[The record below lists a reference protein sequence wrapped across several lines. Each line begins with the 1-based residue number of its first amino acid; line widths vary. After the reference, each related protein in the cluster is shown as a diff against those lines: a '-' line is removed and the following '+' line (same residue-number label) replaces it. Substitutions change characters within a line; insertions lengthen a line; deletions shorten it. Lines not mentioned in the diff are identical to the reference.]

1 MRLSSTTIFENGVTS
16 MLSRQQELNKTQ
28 QHVATGRRVLTPSD
42 DPVASAQVLD
52 LTDRVMA
59 LVRCLRIKEGIVS
72 LFSMHTTCSVFINEF
87 QTALLSD
94 IKRFLE
100 QMVAR
105 DAEWMHNNP
114 EHSDCDRMN
123 ADSHLRAL
131 LLGHNL
137 TLQVSGGE
145 VVLGQW
151 QRILMAELDG
161 PRARS
166 LRIQILGIAK
176 GPAVG

>member
-1 MRLSSTTIFENGVTS
+1 MSKSSTVTV
-16 MLSRQQELNKTQ
+16 RERP
-28 QHVATGRRVLTPSD
+28 VEE
-42 DPVASAQVLD
+42 VASATVSGRTIHGETIMVETDQRIELVD
-52 LTDRVMA
+52 LTNRVMEFA
-59 LVRCLRIKEGIVS
+59 RRFNIREGLVS
-72 LFSMHTTCSVFINEF
+72 LWSMHTTCSLFINEF
-87 QTALLSD
+87 QTALLTD

-105 DAEWMHNNP
+105 DAEWMHNDP
-114 EHSDCDRMN
+114 QHSDCDRMN

-166 LRIQILGIAK
+166 LRVQIMGIS
-176 GPAVG
+176 

>member
-1 MRLSSTTIFENGVTS
+1 MIKSSMVTV
-16 MLSRQQELNKTQ
+16 REKP
-28 QHVATGRRVLTPSD
+28 VED
-42 DPVASAQVLD
+42 VASAQAGALTIHGETFIVQTDQRLELVD
-52 LTDRVMA
+52 LTS
-59 LVRCLRIKEGIVS
+59 RIMEYARRFNIREGLIS
-72 LFSMHTTCSVFINEF
+72 LWSMHTTCALFINEF

-105 DAEWMHNNP
+105 DAAWMHNDP
-114 EHSDCDRMN
+114 DMSDCDRMN

-166 LRIQILGIAK
+166 LRVQIVGIS
-176 GPAVG
+176 

>member
-1 MRLSSTTIFENGVTS
+1 MSKSSTVT
-16 MLSRQQELNKTQ
+16 LREKP
-28 QHVATGRRVLTPSD
+28 VED
-42 DPVASAQVLD
+42 VASATGSGLTIHGETLVVQTDERIQLVD
-52 LTDRVMA
+52 LTNRVMDF
-59 LVRCLRIKEGIVS
+59 VRRFSISEGLVS
-72 LFSMHTTCSVFINEF
+72 LWSMHTTCALFINEF

-94 IKRFLE
+94 IRRFLE

-105 DAEWMHNNP
+105 DAEWMHNDP
-114 EHSDCDRMN
+114 AHSDCDRMN

-131 LLGHNL
+131 LLGHSL

-151 QRILMAELDG
+151 QRILVAELDG

-166 LRIQILGIAK
+166 LRVQIFG
-176 GPAVG
+176 VS